1 MEQGERIMI
10 YVVIILSTFTI
21 GSFTMAAV
29 EIVREKAYWQGRR
42 AGYARAIADT
52 RNHVTQ

>member
-1 MEQGERIMI
+1 MI
-10 YVVIILSTFTI
+10 WVVIILSTFTI

-29 EIVREKAYWQGRR
+29 EIAREKAYWQGRR